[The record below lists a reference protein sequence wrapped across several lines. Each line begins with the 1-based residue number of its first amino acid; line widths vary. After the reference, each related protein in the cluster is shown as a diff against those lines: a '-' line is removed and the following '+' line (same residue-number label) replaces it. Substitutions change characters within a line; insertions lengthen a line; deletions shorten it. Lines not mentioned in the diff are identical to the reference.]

1 MKEMYKILFERIIQG
16 YYPPD
21 TWLREDALS
30 EELEVS
36 RTPIRQLLRQLEK
49 DCLVQILPNRGARV
63 LAFTV
68 DDVEDL
74 YEMRK
79 SLELLALRYAAPA
92 LGIQGLMDLR
102 SMIVECSRSDDIVRH
117 TETDL
122 ALHTYFI
129 EASQRRRIIATLK
142 QQVDLLRYFR
152 EKGFSRPSEREITV
166 EEHLRFIDALC
177 VRDTKTAMGILEQHI
192 ENAKMR
198 SLSNLVKNGFG

>member
-1 MKEMYKILFERIIQG
+1 MKEMYKTLFERIIQG
-16 YYPPD
+16 HYPPD

-30 EELEVS
+30 EEFHVS

-92 LGIQGLMDLR
+92 LGIQGLMDIR
-102 SMIVECSRSDDIVRH
+102 SMIMECSRSDDNVKH
-117 TETDL
+117 TEADL
-122 ALHTYFI
+122 ALHNYFI
-129 EASQRRRIIATLK
+129 EASRRRRIVATLK

-152 EKGFSRPSEREITV
+152 EKGFSRPSEREITT

-177 VRDTKTAMGILEQHI
+177 VRDTRTAMGILEQHI

-198 SLSNLVKNGFG
+198 SLSNLVKNGFR